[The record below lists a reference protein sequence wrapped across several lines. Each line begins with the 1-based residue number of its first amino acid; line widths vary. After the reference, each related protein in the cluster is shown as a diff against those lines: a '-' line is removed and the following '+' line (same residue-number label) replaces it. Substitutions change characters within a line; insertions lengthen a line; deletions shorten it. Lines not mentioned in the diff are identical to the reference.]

1 MAHLTRPPD
10 PPPFAD
16 KTDLPKKIRP
26 KPQAIETP
34 FIPLG
39 PDTGQRNIRAWPH
52 DRGRVSRRQIRKK
65 GELHRPRPNWDNF
78 QKFCN
83 IKTAKQ
89 PPKSP

>member
-26 KPQAIETP
+26 EPQAIETP
-34 FIPLG
+34 FIPLW
-39 PDTGQRNIRAWPH
+39 PDTDQRNICAGLG
-52 DRGRVSRRQIRKK
+52 DRGRVPRRQIREK
-65 GELHRPRPNWDNF
+65 GELHRPRPNWDNSHE
-78 QKFCN
+78 FCN
-83 IKTAKQ
+83 IKAVKQ